1 MKEWSPYGDIQ
12 VRHLEDHDFKPERAN
27 FCLTALPGGRTRLD
41 GWTTYENRMWPGM
54 YWRLWT
60 DEIVHQIH
68 GRVFRHV
75 EKLAEEDAR
84 LGARR

>member
-1 MKEWSPYGDIQ
+1 
-12 VRHLEDHDFKPERAN
+12 
-27 FCLTALPGGRTRLD
+27 
-41 GWTTYENRMWPGM
+41 M